1 MSRAASLL
9 IGSATL
15 VWAVAALAQQADVR
29 QQLFGPADRAMQA
42 ANEGG
47 ANVLAPVSYQ
57 SAADRYRRAE
67 QNLSR
72 GRALQDIRADLAE
85 AVRLFQ
91 QAIDRAQIARVSI
104 TAAVQA
110 REDAAS
116 AEAQKYSPQLWSDAE
131 ETFRDAASRLE
142 SGNLN
147 RARNAADDAERE
159 YRAAELDAIETN
171 YLATARRLIEA
182 AKDQRVDRYAP
193 KTLARAQNLLA
204 QAESEL
210 RQNRYDTDYPRSL
223 ARQARYEAELSVY
236 LAGKVK
242 AVSDRDATI
251 EDLLLEAQEP
261 IGRVAGNLDLVAEFD
276 QGYDAPTQAIIERI
290 GELQASDQTRRE
302 LEEQLA
308 VLQTE
313 MTQLE
318 TELGQ
323 ESEQRKLQEQIQ
335 RRFQQIAAVFTKEEA
350 QVLRQGD
357 NVIVRLALNF
367 DSGSSVIRPEYFAL
381 LRKIQTAIDVFPDSR
396 VEVQGHTDSFGADD
410 FNLELSKDRA
420 EAVRRYLLAN
430 MTLGETTLE
439 AVGFGET
446 SPLANNET
454 AEGRTRNR
462 RIDLLIEPNMERLT
476 ASLASP

>member
-1 MSRAASLL
+1 MFRAASLVTCL
-9 IGSATL
+9 VALVSAS
-15 VWAVAALAQQADVR
+15 ASFAQQAEVR
-29 QQLFGPADRAMQA
+29 QELFGAADRAMQE
-42 ANEGG
+42 ANEAG
-47 ANVLAPVSYQ
+47 ANVLAPDSYQ
-57 SAADRYRRAE
+57 DASDRYRRAE

-72 GRALQDIRADLAE
+72 GRSLQDIRTDLAE

-110 REDAAS
+110 REDAVS

-171 YLATARRLIEA
+171 YLAAARKLIED

-193 KTLARAQNLLA
+193 KTLARAQSLLA

-223 ARQARYEAELSVY
+223 ARQARYEAELSIY

-242 AVSDRDATI
+242 AVSDREVTV
-251 EDLLLEAQEP
+251 EDLLIEAQEP
-261 IGRVAGNLDLVAEFD
+261 ISRVAGNLDLVAEFD
-276 QGYDAPTQAIIERI
+276 QGYDAPTQAIIGRI
-290 GELQASDQTRRE
+290 GELLASDQTRRE
-302 LEEQLA
+302 VEEQLA
-308 VLQTE
+308 VLETE

-335 RRFQQIAAVFTKEEA
+335 RRFQQVAAVFTKEEA

-367 DSGSSVIRPEYFAL
+367 DSGSSVIRPEYFTL

-410 FNLELSKDRA
+410 LNLELSEDRA

-430 MTLGETTLE
+430 MTLGETAIE

-454 AEGRTRNR
+454 AEGRARNR

-476 ASLASP
+476 AALSSP